1 MVERARLD
9 DGCRRERRKTHGV
22 TTMTLQR
29 LGLFAKKVGM
39 TQLFMD
45 DGLRVPVTVLLLED
59 NKVVQK
65 KTAERDGYT
74 AIQVGAAPVR
84 EKLANKAIG
93 GHFKKANLPPMRVL
107 QEHRVKDDVLA
118 KLNVGDKLGF
128 EIIKDVKSVDI
139 AGTSKG
145 RGTAGVMKRH
155 NMAGFRA
162 SHGTHEYFRH
172 GGSIGCRA
180 TPGKVHKG
188 KRMAGRMGNERVAVL
203 NVAVVKLDEEKGLIF
218 LRGQVPGAKG
228 SMVEVYPSLHTVQK
242 GRRMQA
248 EAQVASKN
256 PMKASKAGGTGAAK
270 PKK

>member
-1 MVERARLD
+1 
-9 DGCRRERRKTHGV
+9 
-22 TTMTLQR
+22 MTLQR
-29 LGLFAKKVGM
+29 LGLFAKKLGM
-39 TQLFMD
+39 TQMFMD
-45 DGLRVPVTVLLLED
+45 DGLRIPVTVLQVEP
-59 NKVVQK
+59 NFVVQK
-65 KTAERDGYT
+65 RTVENDGYT
-74 AIQVGAAPVR
+74 AVQVGAVVVR

-93 GHFKKANLPPMRVL
+93 GHFKKANVAPMRVL
-107 QEHRVKDDVLA
+107 QEHRVTADVLG
-118 KLNVGDKLGF
+118 KLNVGDQLGL
-128 EIIKDVKSVDI
+128 EIIKDSKSVDI

-162 SHGTHEYFRH
+162 THGTHEYFRH

-203 NVAVVKLDEEKGLIF
+203 NVAVVKIDEEKKLIF

-228 SMVEVYPSLHTVQK
+228 GMIEVYPSLHSAQK
-242 GRRMQA
+242 GARMVA

-256 PMKASKAGGTGAAK
+256 PMKASKAGGTAAAK
-270 PKK
+270 GGKK